1 VVSSGSDRRPVLGIT
16 AYRERARWGVW
27 DREATLIPQPYV
39 SMVHRGGGVPVLLP
53 SLPDSEDDVLSSV
66 DGIVLAGG
74 ADIDPIRYGASP
86 HQTVTGTR
94 PDRDDWELRL
104 LRAALEADL
113 PVLGICRGAQI
124 LNVACGGTLNQHLP
138 ETNGHHG
145 HRPEPGVFGRTAVQ
159 LRPGSAAAEILGEHV
174 SAPCH
179 HHQALREMAPPLAV
193 AGHAA
198 DGTVEAVEIPGRAF
212 ALGVQWHPEE
222 DPDDLRLF
230 AALARAATPARP

>member
-1 VVSSGSDRRPVLGIT
+1 MASNGSDRRPVLGIT

-27 DREATLIPQPYV
+27 DREATVVPQTYV

-74 ADIDPIRYGASP
+74 ADIDPVRYGASP
-86 HQTVTGTR
+86 HRTVRGTR

-113 PVLGICRGAQI
+113 PVLGICRGAHV
-124 LNVACGGTLNQHLP
+124 LNVAGGGTLDQHLP
-138 ETNGHHG
+138 ETNRHHG

-159 LRPGSAAAEILGEHV
+159 LRAGSATAEILGEHV
-174 SAPCH
+174 SVPCH
-179 HHQALREMAPPLAV
+179 HHQALREIAPSLDIV
-193 AGHAA
+193 GRAA
-198 DGTVEAVEIPGRAF
+198 DGTVEAVEIPDRTF

-230 AALARAATPARP
+230 AALARAAAPARP